1 MSKQELIV
9 LQLYSNA
16 FYFSHP
22 KAVLPPV
29 TLGRPSR
36 AHQAGRISFGLE
48 SCRNQDFRVQKTA
61 ETAPFNSQDCPQNAK
76 IHTSILTDRGL
87 FQARLRQ
94 PLGVVQAG
102 RAPLSYNNCPS
113 AELQVLI
120 ADLRVP
126 IADLRVPITDLR
138 VAIAHCRVP
147 SCIVNGELHCECRVA
162 LRVLSCDCRLPSCK
176 FRVPMADGRV
186 PIVELTI

>member
-1 MSKQELIV
+1 MHFISHIQKLSS
-9 LQLYSNA
+9 LQLHFGGLQEPTKLAEFHSVSKVA
-16 FYFSHP
+16 
-22 KAVLPPV
+22 AM
-29 TLGRPSR
+29 RPDYD
-36 AHQAGRISFGLE
+36 H
-48 SCRNQDFRVQKTA
+48 FRVQKTA

-76 IHTSILTDRGL
+76 IHTSILTDRDL

-138 VAIAHCRVP
+138 VAIADCRVP
-147 SCIVNGELHCECRVA
+147 RCIVNCECRA
-162 LRVLSCDCRLPSCK
+162 ASFEYRCQTAELQ
-176 FRVPMADGRV
+176 V
-186 PIVELTI
+186 PIVH